1 MIRYEYIN
9 HLVKFYL
16 LKKLFHLIISPFSLF
31 GNTNFFSFYWKL
43 IVQIG
48 LFAFD
53 RFRVLQ
59 RVHSSVEVGV
69 QIAPEERILPAL
81 SCILLGLLLSPSA
94 ITSSGVPSF
103 PEDAFFRSFP
113 YLRDLVSRDR
123 LLRIPFSGRVMSS
136 NVPAS
141 VPPSAGFSLRW
152 FFSRRSRFVIIDG
165 R

>member
-53 RFRVLQ
+53 RFRVLHEDIDVSLDRLADVLSEHVVHAPLVCRACVPQ
-59 RVHSSVEVGV
+59 TKWHSSIAVG
-69 QIAPEERILPAL
+69 
-81 SCILLGLLLSPSA
+81 
-94 ITSSGVPSF
+94 
-103 PEDAFFRSFP
+103 DH
-113 YLRDLVSRDR
+113 
-123 LLRIPFSGRVMSS
+123 
-136 NVPAS
+136 N
-141 VPPSAGFSLRW
+141 
-152 FFSRRSRFVIIDG
+152 
-165 R
+165 